1 MEPNGGDFMIQAFRS
16 SARNFRNIRA
26 LAAAGMLLAVQVVL
40 GWVASIPV
48 GPNIRISFGYLALSS
63 AGALLGPAVAPI
75 NGALADLIGHF
86 TKPTGP
92 YIPGFTLTGVVRGLI
107 YGFLLYRQDITLKRV
122 LLTKLLIDLVCN
134 ILLNTLWLDIWY
146 GKAFLAILPGRLL
159 KNLFQY
165 PVDILLAYPV
175 LKKVC
180 SLKRF

>member
-1 MEPNGGDFMIQAFRS
+1 MIPTLRD

-26 LAAAGMLLAVQVVL
+26 LSAAGMLLAVQVLL
-40 GWVASIPV
+40 GLIVSIPV

-63 AGALLGPAVAPI
+63 AGALLGPAVAPV

-86 TKPTGP
+86 IKPTGP
-92 YIPGFTLTGVVRGLI
+92 YIPGFTLTGIVSGLI
-107 YGFLLYRQDITLKRV
+107 YGFMLYRRDITLQRV
-122 LLTKLLIDLVCN
+122 LVTKLLIDVICN

-146 GKAFLAILPGRLL
+146 GKAFLAILPARML

-175 LKKVC
+175 LKKVT
-180 SLKRF
+180 SLARF